1 MMLWTLSVLA
11 ACVLSGGLGY
21 FVGSEVKG
29 MHDEAIFV
37 AFLKEV
43 SDESE
48 QMKLLLDLDD

>member
-1 MMLWTLSVLA
+1 MLWTLSVLA
-11 ACVLSGGLGY
+11 ACILSGGLGY

-29 MHDEAIFV
+29 VRDEAVFA

>member
-1 MMLWTLSVLA
+1 MLWTLSVLA
-11 ACVLSGGLGY
+11 ACVLSGGFGY

-29 MHDEAIFV
+29 MRDEAIF
-37 AFLKEV
+37 ATFLKEV

>member
-1 MMLWTLSVLA
+1 MMWTLSVLVA
-11 ACVLSGGLGY
+11 FVLSGGLGY

-29 MHDEAIFV
+29 LRDEAVFA

>member
-1 MMLWTLSVLA
+1 MAWTISVLV
-11 ACVLSGGLGY
+11 ACVISGGFGY

-29 MHDEAIFV
+29 MRDEAIFA

>member
-1 MMLWTLSVLA
+1 M
-11 ACVLSGGLGY
+11 CIRDR
-21 FVGSEVKG
+21 VKG

>member
-1 MMLWTLSVLA
+1 MLWTLPVLA
-11 ACVLSGGLGY
+11 ACILSGGLGY

-29 MHDEAIFV
+29 LRDEAIFA

-48 QMKLLLDLDD
+48 QMKFLLDLDD

>member
-1 MMLWTLSVLA
+1 MLWALSVLA
-11 ACVLSGGLGY
+11 ACVLSSGFGY

-29 MHDEAIFV
+29 LRDEAIFA

>member
-11 ACVLSGGLGY
+11 ACILSGGLGY
-21 FVGSEVKG
+21 FVGSKVKG
-29 MHDEAIFV
+29 MRDEAIFA

-48 QMKLLLDLDD
+48 QMRLLLDLDD

>member
-1 MMLWTLSVLA
+1 MR
-11 ACVLSGGLGY
+11 
-21 FVGSEVKG
+21 
-29 MHDEAIFV
+29 DEAIFA

>member
-1 MMLWTLSVLA
+1 MLWILLVLA

-29 MHDEAIFV
+29 LRDEAIFA

>member
-11 ACVLSGGLGY
+11 ACILSGGLGY

-29 MHDEAIFV
+29 LRDEAIFA
-37 AFLKEV
+37 AFLKDV

>member
-1 MMLWTLSVLA
+1 MLWTLSVFA
-11 ACVLSGGLGY
+11 ACILSGGLGY

-29 MHDEAIFV
+29 MRDEAIFA

>member
-1 MMLWTLSVLA
+1 MLWTLSVLA

-29 MHDEAIFV
+29 MRDEAIFA

-43 SDESE
+43 SEESE
-48 QMKLLLDLDD
+48 QMRLILDLDDG

>member
-1 MMLWTLSVLA
+1 MMWTLSVLV
-11 ACVLSGGLGY
+11 ACVVSCGLGY

-29 MHDEAIFV
+29 FRDEAIFA

-48 QMKLLLDLDD
+48 QMKLILDLDD

>member
-1 MMLWTLSVLA
+1 MMWTFSVLA

-21 FVGSEVKG
+21 FVGSVVKG
-29 MHDEAIFV
+29 MRDEAIFA

>member
-1 MMLWTLSVLA
+1 MLWALSVLA
-11 ACVLSGGLGY
+11 ACTLSGGLGY

-29 MHDEAIFV
+29 LRDEAIFA